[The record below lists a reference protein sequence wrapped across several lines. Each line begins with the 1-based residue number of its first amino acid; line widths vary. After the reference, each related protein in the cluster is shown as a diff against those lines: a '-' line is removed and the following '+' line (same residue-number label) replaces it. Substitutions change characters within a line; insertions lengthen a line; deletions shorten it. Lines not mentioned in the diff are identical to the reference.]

1 MVFEIQCYVNS
12 TNQHAQRP
20 STAPQKFRTFEKVLS
35 REQGLSEGQICTR
48 NFI

>member
-20 STAPQKFRTFEKVLS
+20 STAPESSGPLKKYYLAS
-35 REQGLSEGQICTR
+35 RDFLEGQICTR